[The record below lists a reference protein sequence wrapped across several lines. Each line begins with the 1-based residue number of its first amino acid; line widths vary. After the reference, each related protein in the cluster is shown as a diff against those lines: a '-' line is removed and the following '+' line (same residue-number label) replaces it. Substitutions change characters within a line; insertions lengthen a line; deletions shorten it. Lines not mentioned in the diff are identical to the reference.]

1 MRTVRPFVAD
11 YGSYYLRQAEQ
22 RGGSIPYFAGAR
34 YQRGHGLGNI
44 FSALRSVL
52 PSVAKNVGRL
62 AVQTGVNIANDWLAG
77 KKLKESIGNR
87 AFRGAVGVA
96 REIIPRVIEAASQSK
111 KQQQQQPAETIKKN
125 ETEQSGSGKKRKRRQ
140 KVNRKI
146 IIKKKKRGCKK
157 DIFD

>member
-62 AVQTGVNIANDWLAG
+62 AIQTGVNIANDWLAG
-77 KKLKESIGNR
+77 KKLKDSIGNR

-96 REIIPRVIEAASQSK
+96 REIIPRVIEAASQRK
-111 KQQQQQPAETIKKN
+111 LQQQPAEAIKKK

-140 KVNRKI
+140 KVNRE
-146 IIKKKKRGCKK
+146 IKKETRLQKGH
-157 DIFD
+157 F